1 MKTKLFLVILTL
13 FGALFFAFPC
23 FATDYYVYCAN
34 GKITIDTRNHPQ
46 LTGGGVYQSSNLKE
60 LARFSDPG
68 MAKSYAQNQGGVG
81 AACGSA
87 KAKPK
92 TAKAKPAPAKPK
104 AAAPAKP
111 RPVEETWTPQTMPQG
126 FMAMSPEKMPWE
138 EAKAYCASQGGKLP
152 RFENSDNLSSSNMP
166 KKASIDGFGVSK
178 GKLPEGLPKAK
189 YWTGTAMGAPHK
201 QTGEQLVWIIEGGLG
216 VVDGGFNVGNSDKV
230 KLRVICVP

>member
-1 MKTKLFLVILTL
+1 MKTKSFLVILVLIGTL
-13 FGALFFAFPC
+13 LCAFPC
-23 FATDYYVYCAN
+23 FATDYYLYCAN
-34 GKITIDTRNHPQ
+34 GRIIIDTRNQAQ
-46 LTGGGVYQSSNLKE
+46 LLGGGVYQSNNLQE
-60 LARFSDPG
+60 LGRYSDPS
-68 MAKSYAQNQGGVG
+68 MAKLNAQSRGGVG

-92 TAKAKPAPAKPK
+92 PKPVASSKPATPPKPK
-104 AAAPAKP
+104 
-111 RPVEETWTPQTMPQG
+111 PVEETWTPKTLPAG
-126 FMAMSPEKMPWE
+126 FLAMSPDIMPWE